1 MKYTEIQTQGQTP
14 LTSFACAVSAT
25 GKNEDFH
32 AVAFSADGRFEAF
45 VVLDGE
51 HVVIVSSFLLNA
63 ARFGSCLFVYFFYW
77 PRYDVVSV
85 RMLASSS
92 CVRFTPMRCA
102 LDPVH
107 FCLQFN
113 SLSHKSKNVCKI

>member
-51 HVVIVSSFLLNA
+51 HVVIVSSFLFSFKCGTVWLL
-63 ARFGSCLFVYFFYW
+63 FICLFFL
-77 PRYDVVSV
+77 
-85 RMLASSS
+85 LAALRRRQRANA
-92 CVRFTPMRCA
+92 CFEFVCTLHTHAMR
-102 LDPVH
+102 
-107 FCLQFN
+107 
-113 SLSHKSKNVCKI
+113 S